1 MELVTP
7 GLGLMFWMLISFSIL
22 LFILAKFA
30 WKPILKMLEERQK
43 SIDDAL
49 HGARQAREESK
60 KIQEQNE
67 LLLQEAMAQ
76 RIELLK
82 DARKLEDNIINEAKK
97 EAEAQATRILN
108 AAKESIEKERLA
120 AIDDMKNR
128 IADLSVIIA
137 EKILK
142 QQLEND
148 QKQKDLISSTLKDLK
163 LN

>member
-7 GLGLMFWMLISFSIL
+7 GLGLMFWMLVSFSIL
-22 LFILAKFA
+22 LFILTKFA

-49 HGARQAREESK
+49 TGAKQAREEAK
-60 KIQEQNE
+60 KIREQNE
-67 LLLQEAMAQ
+67 LLLQEAMQQ

-82 DARKLEDNIINEAKK
+82 DARKLEETIVNDAKK
-97 EAEAQATRILN
+97 EAETQANRIL
-108 AAKESIEKERLA
+108 ASAREAIEKEKLA
-120 AIDDMKNR
+120 AIGEMKNK
-128 IADLSVIIA
+128 ITELSVLIA

-142 QQLEND
+142 QQLENN
-148 QKQKDLISSTLKDLK
+148 QKQKDLISSTLTDLK